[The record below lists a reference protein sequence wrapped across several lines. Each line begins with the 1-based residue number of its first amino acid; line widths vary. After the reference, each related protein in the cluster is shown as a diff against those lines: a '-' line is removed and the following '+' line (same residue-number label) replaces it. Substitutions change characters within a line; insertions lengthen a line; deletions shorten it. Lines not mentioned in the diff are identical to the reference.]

1 LLPVLSHLRGRRALS
16 PRSQVGLEAG
26 KGSRGGAAR
35 SRDTPRHGNPLRSTR
50 TSDLYTLDCVTDAP
64 ARLRAIDLFCGAGG
78 LSEGFRA
85 AGFDVTF
92 ALDRDRDAVATYR
105 ANHRDTVVHQG
116 SITDLSPA
124 RLAELAGGRV
134 DVIVGGPSCQGFSTA
149 NKARSGADDERNEL
163 WTHMMAV
170 VQELEPR
177 AFVLENVP
185 GMVQFRDGGLGAEIV
200 AGFESLGYVVQHRI
214 LLAADYGVPQR
225 RRRLFIVGV
234 REGLR
239 FEFPQPTHHG
249 AWRRDRIDAAEQ
261 VRSENGLL
269 PHVSCWEAIA
279 DLPALCDN
287 ATVRYRRVAPSP
299 FAAHLRGDNRQVSG
313 HDAPP
318 LAEAH
323 AALISQVPQGGTWR
337 DVPAHL
343 LPARFHNMRRTD
355 STNLLGRLEPTL
367 PSYTMTTQFINVTT
381 GCNTHPFE
389 DRSLSI
395 REGARLQSFPD
406 AYEFHGTMT
415 SRARQIGN
423 AVPPLL
429 AHAIGW
435 KLAEALLDGRAP
447 HRSYEPPVIEPAAS
461 VPSAPIDPATG
472 RPRRAPMSADTA
484 TRTLVARALAARG
497 IAVEPEVLVTAE
509 DDATSND
516 GASTPRGADLLLP
529 ESRIAVLVNGCFLH
543 GCDEHASTTRSS
555 TFWWAARIRAYRA
568 TYDQAVERL
577 TVAGWTVV
585 TVWDHED
592 PTTAAE
598 RIAAE
603 TIGQAAR
610 SRVKLDA
617 LTG

>member
-1 LLPVLSHLRGRRALS
+1 M
-16 PRSQVGLEAG
+16 
-26 KGSRGGAAR
+26 
-35 SRDTPRHGNPLRSTR
+35 RSTR
-50 TSDLYTLDCVTDAP
+50 ASDLYTLDGVTDAP
-64 ARLRAIDLFCGAGG
+64 APLRAIDLFCGAGG

-92 ALDRDRDAVATYR
+92 ALDRDCDAVATYR
-105 ANHRDTVVHQG
+105 ANHPDTVVHRG

-124 RLAELAGGRV
+124 RVGELAGGRV

-149 NKARSGADDERNEL
+149 NKTRSEADDERNEL

-185 GMVQFRDGGLGAEIV
+185 GMVQFRDGGLGAEVV
-200 AGFESLGYVVQHRI
+200 AGFESLGYVVEHRI

-225 RRRLFIVGV
+225 RRRLFMVGV
-234 REGLR
+234 REGLD
-239 FEFPQPTHHG
+239 FEFPEPTHHG

-261 VRSENGLL
+261 VRTENGLL

-299 FAAHLRGDNRQVSG
+299 YASHLRGESRQVTG
-313 HDAPP
+313 HDAPS
-318 LAEAH
+318 LGEAH

-343 LPARFHNMRRTD
+343 LPTRFLNMRRTD
-355 STNLLGRLEPTL
+355 STNLLGRLEPKL

-406 AYEFHGTMT
+406 TYEFHGTMT

-435 KLAEALLDGRAP
+435 KLAEALLEGRAP
-447 HRSYEPPVIEPAAS
+447 DPAYEPPVIEPAAS
-461 VPSAPIDPATG
+461 VPSAPIDPGTG
-472 RPRRAPMSADTA
+472 RPRRAPRPGDTS
-484 TRTLVARALAARG
+484 TRTLLAMALAARG
-497 IAVEPEVLVTAE
+497 ITVEPEVLKSVE
-509 DDATSND
+509 DDETSND
-516 GASTPRGADLLLP
+516 RASTHRGADLLLP

-555 TFWWAARIRAYRA
+555 TFWWAARIKADRAK
-568 TYDQAVERL
+568 YDQAVERL
-577 TVAGWTVV
+577 TVAGWTVL
-585 TVWDHED
+585 TVWEHED
-592 PTTAAE
+592 PTSAAE
-598 RIAAE
+598 RIASE
-603 TIGQAAR
+603 TIDPPAHR
-610 SRVKLDA
+610 CVKLAA